1 MFMRICFFLQTIPQT
16 NRNHYRASKNMYKV
30 SNKITRKTC
39 SHSNEFLKIAA
50 PKKLTKSLNNT
61 CEKFISGKVGGCSN
75 FTKNEL
81 VHRYF

>member
-1 MFMRICFFLQTIPQT
+1 MFMRISFFLQTITQT
-16 NRNHYRASKNMYKV
+16 KRTHYRASKNMYKV

-39 SHSNEFLKIAA
+39 SRSNEFLKTAA

-61 CEKFISGKVGGCSN
+61 CEKFISGKAGGCSN

-81 VHRYF
+81 VHRHF